1 MKTIYIVRHAKTGHH
16 IDDFEREL
24 LPIGI
29 DRTHKLGDFL
39 AAQHCQVKHIYTS
52 DAKRALQT
60 SLIIAEH
67 LGLDKNLIIK
77 EHAFYAGTP
86 DDYIDIIAAQDNQD
100 DSVMLVGHNP
110 QVSSLAQFFI
120 ADFSHYMQTGACFC
134 IDFETDQWEHIFTA
148 KQTTRFYVRPE

>member
-77 EHAFYAGTP
+77 EHASNDALIKNRRLRFFFASASNILSKLCANVNTFFY
-86 DDYIDIIAAQDNQD
+86 
-100 DSVMLVGHNP
+100 
-110 QVSSLAQFFI
+110 FF
-120 ADFSHYMQTGACFC
+120 
-134 IDFETDQWEHIFTA
+134 
-148 KQTTRFYVRPE
+148 